1 MNRSDEAL
9 ADQVIK
15 GNLAA
20 FEELVSRYQKPVFKV
35 AYRMVGQKEE
45 AEDLAQEVFIH
56 VYQKM
61 GHFNPAKNFKP
72 WLYRVAVNTCISRLR
87 RKQKVVFLSFDDA
100 LTGSVEFETIRYLS
114 PDQNIELQELQQEVQ
129 QAILKMPENYRAMI
143 ILRYQLDLNNS
154 EIAEVLGIT
163 KENVE
168 VRMHRAHKYLR
179 RILLERTAEGG
190 VKCEVQSGR

>member
-1 MNRSDEAL
+1 MNLSDETL
-9 ADQVIK
+9 AAQVIN
-15 GNLAA
+15 GNLAP
-20 FEELVSRYQKPVFKV
+20 FEELVNRYQKPVFKV

-61 GHFNPAKNFKP
+61 YHFDPAKKFKP

-100 LTGSVEFETIRYLS
+100 LTGSVEYANFSYLS
-114 PDQNIELQELQQEVQ
+114 PELNIERQELQQEIY
-129 QAILKMPENYRAMI
+129 QAVLEMPENYRAMI
-143 ILRYQLDLNNS
+143 ILRYQLDLTNA
-154 EIAEVLGIT
+154 EIAEVLSIT

-168 VRMHRAHKYLR
+168 VRMHRAHRHLR
-179 RILLERTAEGG
+179 RILLGRIAEGR
-190 VKCEVQSGR
+190 VEYEVQAGR